1 MRVVTPVANAT
12 AGEFQS
18 LVEQIPAVTYI
29 ADFVGSFQLRY
40 VSPQC
45 KAILGFDP
53 EEWVND
59 PDAGVRALHPEDRDR
74 IVAEAEACI
83 AAERPF
89 DFEYRMCRADGRVV
103 HLWEKTSFVRDDA
116 GRPVAVNGVMLDVT
130 ELKVAQEAL
139 RRQEEEREQE
149 RARYEGELKRQLAEK
164 LYQAA
169 HDELTALPNRRS
181 LNMRLAAA
189 LEEDKPIALLL
200 LDLDRFKEV
209 NDVLGHQYGDQLL
222 CAVSARFRGL
232 IRPDDLLARI
242 GGDEFAVL
250 LQPLQGID
258 QAIAVAE
265 RFGRS
270 LAEPFNIN
278 GTPLYVESSIGIA
291 LYPDHGTS
299 AVELLQ
305 RADSAMYG
313 AKGARSGWQLYQ
325 SSNPQSPK
333 RISRLAELRTALDTG
348 QLLLHYQPKLD
359 LRTNAITGFEA
370 LVRWQHPQHGLIM
383 PAEFIPLIE
392 QTGLVRHLTA
402 FVLAEALQ
410 QWREWNRGD
419 ELTIAVNISPH
430 SLNDPDFPELV
441 EVMLREYEVP
451 ERTLELEVTENALA
465 FDEELSSETLHRLRR
480 AGVKV
485 VLDDYGSAYS
495 SLGRLLDLPID
506 ELKIDRKFVGAL
518 TRDPDSAEIVRSTI
532 ALGHRLGMTVIAE
545 GVESEEALRELAA
558 LDCDGAQGYYISMPK
573 PAAELVVLTG
583 TRG

>member
-1 MRVVTPVANAT
+1 
-12 AGEFQS
+12 
-18 LVEQIPAVTYI
+18 
-29 ADFVGSFQLRY
+29 
-40 VSPQC
+40 
-45 KAILGFDP
+45 
-53 EEWVND
+53 
-59 PDAGVRALHPEDRDR
+59 
-74 IVAEAEACI
+74 
-83 AAERPF
+83 
-89 DFEYRMCRADGRVV
+89 MCRTDGRVV

-181 LNMRLAAA
+181 LNTRLAAA
-189 LEEDKPIALLL
+189 LEEDEPIALLL

-222 CAVSARFRGL
+222 CAVSSRFRGL

-270 LAEPFNIN
+270 LAEPFSIN

-305 RADSAMYG
+305 RADAAMYG

-573 PAAELVVLTG
+573 PAAELALVTG

>member
-1 MRVVTPVANAT
+1 MGVVATESNAT
-12 AGEFQS
+12 GREFQS

-45 KAILGFDP
+45 KAILGFEP

-59 PDAGVRALHPEDRDR
+59 PDAWVRALHPEDRER

-83 AAERPF
+83 AAELPF

-103 HLWEKTSFVRDDA
+103 HLWEKTSFVRDDD

-130 ELKVAQEAL
+130 ELKLAQEAL
-139 RRQEEEREQE
+139 RRQEAEREQE
-149 RARYEGELKRQLAEK
+149 RARYESELKRQLAEK
-164 LYQAA
+164 LYQSA
-169 HDELTALPNRRS
+169 HDELTGLPNRRN
-181 LNMRLAAA
+181 LNTRLASA
-189 LEEDKPIALLL
+189 LEEGEPIALLL

-209 NDVLGHQYGDQLL
+209 NDVLGHHYGDQLL
-222 CAVSARFRGL
+222 CAVSARFRNL
-232 IRPDDLLARI
+232 IRPNDLLARI

-250 LQPLQGID
+250 LQPLDGID

-270 LAEPFNIN
+270 LADPFSIN
-278 GTPLYVESSIGIA
+278 DTPLYVESSIGIA

-305 RADSAMYG
+305 RADAAMYG

-325 SSNPQSPK
+325 SSNADSPK

-370 LVRWQHPQHGLIM
+370 LVRWQHPQHGLVM
-383 PAEFIPLIE
+383 PAEFIPLVE

-402 FVLAEALQ
+402 FVLSEALQ
-410 QWREWNRGD
+410 QWRRWDRGA
-419 ELTIAVNISPH
+419 ELTVAVNISPQ

-441 EVMLREYEVP
+441 EVLLREHDVP
-451 ERTLELEVTENALA
+451 PRTLELEVTENALA
-465 FDEELSSETLHRLRR
+465 HDEDLSSETLQRLRR

-485 VLDDYGSAYS
+485 VLDDYGSGYS

-506 ELKIDRKFVGAL
+506 EIKIDRKFVGAL
-518 TRDPDSAEIVRSTI
+518 TTDPDSAEIVRSTI
-532 ALGHRLGMTVIAE
+532 SLGHRLGMTVIAE
-545 GVESEEALRELAA
+545 GVESEEALKELAA
-558 LDCDGAQGYYISMPK
+558 LDCDGAQGYFISVPK
-573 PAAELVVLTG
+573 PAAELSLPQPG
-583 TRG
+583 

>member
-1 MRVVTPVANAT
+1 VRVVTPAANAT

-45 KAILGFDP
+45 KAILGFEP
-53 EEWVND
+53 EEWVTD
-59 PDAGVRALHPEDRDR
+59 PDAWVRALHPEDRDR

-130 ELKVAQEAL
+130 ELKLAQEAL
-139 RRQEEEREQE
+139 RCQEAEREQE

-169 HDELTALPNRRS
+169 HDELTGLPNRRS
-181 LNMRLAAA
+181 LNTRLAGA
-189 LEEDKPIALLL
+189 LEEGEPTALLL

-209 NDVLGHQYGDQLL
+209 NDVLGHHYGDQLL
-222 CAVSARFRGL
+222 CAVSSRFRGL

-250 LQPLQGID
+250 LQPLHGIE

-270 LAEPFNIN
+270 LAEPFSIS

-305 RADSAMYG
+305 RADAAMYG

-325 SSNPQSPK
+325 SSNPQSPR

-359 LRTNAITGFEA
+359 LRTSEVTGFEA
-370 LVRWQHPQHGLIM
+370 LVRWQHPQHGLVM
-383 PAEFIPLIE
+383 PDEFIPLIE

-451 ERTLELEVTENALA
+451 PRTLELEVTESALA
-465 FDEELSSETLHRLRR
+465 FDEELSSEMLHRLRR

-485 VLDDYGSAYS
+485 VLDDYGSGYS

-506 ELKIDRKFVGAL
+506 EIKIDRKFVGAL
-518 TRDPDSAEIVRSTI
+518 TDDPDSAEIVRSTI

-545 GVESEEALRELAA
+545 GVESEEALRELAS
-558 LDCDGAQGYYISMPK
+558 LECDGAQGYYISRPK
-573 PAAELVVLTG
+573 PASELVSMVTV
-583 TRG
+583 

>member
-1 MRVVTPVANAT
+1 MIPTPGSGPSIRKIETGSSRRQKPASPRSGRSTSSTGCAGPT
-12 AGEFQS
+12 AG
-18 LVEQIPAVTYI
+18 
-29 ADFVGSFQLRY
+29 SFIFGRRRH
-40 VSPQC
+40 S
-45 KAILGFDP
+45 
-53 EEWVND
+53 
-59 PDAGVRALHPEDRDR
+59 
-74 IVAEAEACI
+74 
-83 AAERPF
+83 
-89 DFEYRMCRADGRVV
+89 FETT
-103 HLWEKTSFVRDDA
+103 L

-222 CAVSARFRGL
+222 CAVSSRFRGL

-270 LAEPFNIN
+270 LAEPFYIN

-573 PAAELVVLTG
+573 PAAELAAPHRYSGLAKSKRQPASQSARWLPCAGMPPASLAASARDGGGSTS
-583 TRG
+583 